1 MRMSFW
7 LIVTVALALLVGF
20 IALRHRTRPRDPV
33 AADSTTQVAALRA
46 PPEPAAA
53 DAAAADAAPVV
64 AAPAEA
70 LSVRAETL
78 RALHELA
85 FAITLPPAA
94 AQALPD
100 DGISAEIGEALS
112 AIVDKPNYAPRRP
125 MQLPKLMRAINDE
138 TAICCDWPTVRSIAT
153 APSPSRAWIAPWRC
167 SASKV
172 CAR

>member
-7 LIVTVALALLVGF
+7 LIVPVALALLVGF
-20 IALRHRTRPRDPV
+20 IALRHRTRPRDQV

-46 PPEPAAA
+46 LPEPAAA
-53 DAAAADAAPVV
+53 EAAPVV

-78 RALHELA
+78 RALHEVA
-85 FAITLPPAA
+85 FGITLPPAA

-100 DGISAEIGEALS
+100 DGISAEIGGALG

-125 MQLPKLMRAINDE
+125 MQLPKLSRAIPRSP
-138 TAICCDWPTVRSIAT
+138 AICCDWPTVRSIAT